1 MLFCHD
7 NPIKLIRCF
16 WLSISL
22 LTDAAQTC
30 NPFQCPCTPRHT
42 TWWKE
47 IEKHLDICGPALVY
61 YRAESPTSWHEMV
74 QDHDVSQHRNIP
86 WSKLRLEVDQKSYPG
101 CTLHYVPLLLL
112 HSLLRHTLIKQ
123 ARRFSSDV
131 LLSRSPT
138 WDVASKDMCTPMS
151 WHKARFIFY
160 IPSITSPADPPY
172 WLQTFHSSCS
182 DAYSCSQHSLSC
194 IPKGPVSALFLGA

>member
-1 MLFCHD
+1 MLFCYG
-7 NPIKLIRCF
+7 NPIKLMHYF
-16 WLSISL
+16 WISIPL
-22 LTDAAQTC
+22 LTAAVQTC
-30 NPFQCPCTPRHT
+30 NLFQCPCTPRST

-74 QDHDVSQHRNIP
+74 QDHGVSQRLNVS
-86 WSKLRLEVDQKSYPG
+86 WSKLRLELDQKSYPG
-101 CTLHYVPLLLL
+101 CTLHYVPLLL
-112 HSLLRHTLIKQ
+112 HSLLRHTLIKH
-123 ARRFSSDV
+123 AHRFSPDV
-131 LLSRSPT
+131 LLPRSPT

-160 IPSITSPADPPY
+160 IPLITSPADPPY

-182 DAYSCSQHSLSC
+182 DTYSCSQCGLSC
-194 IPKGPVSALFLGA
+194 ISKGPVSALLLGT